1 MCDPV
6 TLAITRTALTI
17 YQSREEQKAE
27 REQANY
33 QNALAE
39 RARIQKE
46 NAENLRLRQIA
57 EKKGDKIFDLAIE
70 AREKRATARTAAETV
85 GGAALDRVVNNY
97 LRLEGKYKSQ
107 IERNLEQEIANSNQ
121 NKKLFAM
128 EQEGRQVYIPEV
140 NTAGI
145 FATSAI
151 EFGGD
156 YIEWKTRE
164 LEKERKQKETDELYK
179 RLMTIG

>member
-17 YQSREEQKAE
+17 YQSRQEAKAD
-27 REQANY
+27 RDQAIR
-33 QNALAE
+33 QNQIAE
-39 RARIQKE
+39 NARIQKE
-46 NAENLRLRQIA
+46 NAENLRLRQVAIR
-57 EKKGDKIFDLAIE
+57 KKDKAFDLNLE
-70 AREKRATARTAAETV
+70 SKEKQATARAAAENV

-97 LRLEGKYKSQ
+97 LRLEGKYTSQ
-107 IERNLEQEIANSNQ
+107 ILANLEQEIAQSNQ

-128 EQEGRQVYIPEV
+128 EQEGRQAYIPEV

-145 FATSAI
+145 FAASAI

-156 YIEWKTRE
+156 YLEWKTRKE
-164 LEKERKQKETDELYK
+164 EKELQQKQTDMMIKEF
-179 RLMTIG
+179 G